1 MVALPQGTSLFEAVY
16 LLSPHV
22 STDTIGFT
30 VALINQKNIKE
41 LASVVIVFHH
51 ALLLIAI

>member
-1 MVALPQGTSLFEAVY
+1 MVALPHGTSLFEAVY

-30 VALINQKNIKE
+30 VALINQKNIQE
-41 LASVVIVFHH
+41 LVSVVIVFHH

>member
-1 MVALPQGTSLFEAVY
+1 MALPHATSLFEAVY

-41 LASVVIVFHH
+41 LVSVVIVFHH